1 MSTLAILVMVAALLV
16 TPLGLPGNWIMI
28 AVLTA
33 GVYTGDVSALVLIAC
48 LLLAIAAE
56 AVEYLLVQ
64 RHNLRYGGSGR
75 AFWGAIAGGIVGVMV
90 GLPVPVVGSLI
101 AGFLGTFAGA
111 ALVTFME
118 TRQLDSA
125 SRVGW
130 GVLLGRMWAAA
141 VKTAAGVAILVM
153 GAAAFLR

>member
-1 MSTLAILVMVAALLV
+1 MSGVAIAIMAAALLV

-33 GVYTGDVSALVLIAC
+33 GVYTGDVRPLVLIGC

-64 RHNLRYGGSGR
+64 RHNLRYGGSR
-75 AFWGAIAGGIVGVMV
+75 LAFWGAIAGGIVGVII

-111 ALVTFME
+111 ALVTLAE
-118 TRQLDSA
+118 TRKLDSA

-153 GAAAFLR
+153 GAAAFLL

>member
-1 MSTLAILVMVAALLV
+1 MARASSDLSIRLTRPASSLSSETAFAARLCCVSVSVARSMSVMD
-16 TPLGLPGNWIMI
+16 PF
-28 AVLTA
+28 
-33 GVYTGDVSALVLIAC
+33 
-48 LLLAIAAE
+48 AIAAE

-118 TRQLDSA
+118 TRKLDSA